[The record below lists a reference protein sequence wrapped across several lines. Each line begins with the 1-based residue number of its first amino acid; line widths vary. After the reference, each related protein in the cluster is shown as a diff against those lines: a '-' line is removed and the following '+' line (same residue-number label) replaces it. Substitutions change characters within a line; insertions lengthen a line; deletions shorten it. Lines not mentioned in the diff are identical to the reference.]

1 VSHPLAHL
9 TRALAA
15 RCGALLCSL
24 MGGISVYVC
33 PTRHRGFFGEQAPA
47 GLGSGVGGKNLV
59 LFVAGGKLSLR
70 YEANEV
76 ERHRPTGI
84 C

>member
-1 VSHPLAHL
+1 MFVQLA
-9 TRALAA
+9 T
-15 RCGALLCSL
+15 GA
-24 MGGISVYVC
+24 
-33 PTRHRGFFGEQAPA
+33 FFGEQAPA